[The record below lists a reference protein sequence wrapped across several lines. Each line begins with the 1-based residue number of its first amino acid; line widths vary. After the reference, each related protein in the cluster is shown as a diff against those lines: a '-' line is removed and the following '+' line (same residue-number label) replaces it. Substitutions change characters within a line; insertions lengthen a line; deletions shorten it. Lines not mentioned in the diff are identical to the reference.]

1 MKAGRMGERLWAL
14 RLVAGHSMQ
23 RMALIAGGAA
33 SALLPPSVHR
43 RVVERGFC
51 LLAPSLQ
58 PHRYHRVVRALQAR
72 GMNDATAP
80 QAAARYLARDW
91 LRKFRLRV
99 YRKQPLAAL
108 RHHLRAIQWHDP
120 KGLWAAAAG
129 RRRVVC
135 ILPSGDLE
143 LAIAA
148 VLDRPGA
155 PMQFFL
161 NSSYAEHS
169 AEHAVLRGLQRHGRL
184 LETGGTKQRGQAW
197 RSLRR
202 GATVICILDPADLA
216 ASVPEREAGP
226 VRLAKLAGVPMLLL
240 GHRYDSSDAGTLH
253 VLGEFGGKSATLS
266 AQCLR
271 ESAHSFIAAAPLDW
285 HHLDR

>member
-1 MKAGRMGERLWAL
+1 MVGQMRERLWVL
-14 RLVAGHSMQ
+14 RLIAGHAIQ
-23 RMALIAGGAA
+23 RMALNLSGAA
-33 SALLPPSVHR
+33 SSLLPPVAHR
-43 RVVERGFC
+43 RVTEWAFSLV
-51 LLAPSLQ
+51 APSLQ
-58 PHRYHRVVRALQAR
+58 PCLYHRALRALQAR
-72 GMNDATAP
+72 GMRAAAARK
-80 QAAARYLARDW
+80 AAARYLAWDW
-91 LRKFRLRV
+91 LRQVRLRTC
-99 YRKQPLAAL
+99 RKQSLAAL
-108 RHHLRAIQWHDP
+108 RHHMRAIQWHDP
-120 KGLWAAAAG
+120 QGLWAAAAG
-129 RRRVVC
+129 RQRVIC
-135 ILPSGDLE
+135 FLPSGDLE

-155 PMQFFL
+155 PTHYFL
-161 NSSYAEHS
+161 KSPHAEHS
-169 AEHAVLRGLQRHGRL
+169 AEHAVLRNLQRHGRL
-184 LETGGTKQRGQAW
+184 LEIGGAKHRGQAW

-202 GATVICILDPADLA
+202 GATVICILHPADLA